1 MYNRPPTTIG
11 NSTGP
16 KRVGIGMTCFR
27 LPSALTV
34 AFLLLPAIASAQ
46 TVIVR
51 VVGPMSNPVFGAL
64 THLVDPSGT
73 TVKNALTDERGR
85 ALFIGIPAA
94 TYRVRVEMIGMATS
108 ESELFE
114 VADGMSVPRDV
125 RLESSAIQLEGIEVE
140 LDGGR
145 CTLRPGEEGLAIATV
160 WDEARKALSAAAFTD
175 QQGAYRYET
184 MIYNRQLDL
193 SLTIL
198 SEEESRRAAY
208 MNTPFDSRPAEDL
221 VNNGFVQDDG
231 RERLYFAPNAAVLL
245 SDVFL
250 DTHCF
255 RLARAGGATE
265 GMIGLAFE
273 PTGDDKRTADISGT
287 MWLDTETAELRW
299 LDFRYEYIDQDISSR
314 HVGGRVD
321 FRRMPTGTWIVPE
334 WWIRMPIIA
343 QQRDFRGMQRRY
355 VKGFNQTG
363 GRVLEVREAGGR
375 SLGQR
380 VQTGGVEGIVVDSL
394 GMVRQGVRVG
404 VVGSNQEVFTNAE
417 GRYSITGLT
426 PGRYQ
431 VRFLDPALEQYGFI
445 AEPLSRD
452 VIRGEVTTLDHH
464 LPAVADILFDA
475 CRGEPRPEDS
485 AVLTGQVLDARARP
499 VAGATVRVQWTDI
512 RQISSARISGEVSGF
527 ETTSNARGV
536 YRFCQVPRNVPLE
549 VQGLVGEE
557 RSETYEL
564 RIGVDRRV
572 ELFAIEIIGD

>member
-1 MYNRPPTTIG
+1 MWNR
-11 NSTGP
+11 TGP
-16 KRVGIGMTCFR
+16 KRVGNGMTYSR
-27 LPSALTV
+27 VLYALTT

-73 TVKNALTDERGR
+73 IVKNALTDERGR
-85 ALFIGIPAA
+85 ALFIGVPAA

-108 ESELFE
+108 ESEPFG
-114 VADGMSVPRDV
+114 VADGMSVARDV
-125 RLESSAIQLEGIEVE
+125 RLESRAIRLEGIEVE

-145 CTLRPGEEGLAIATV
+145 CTLRPGEEGLAIAMV

-175 QQGAYRYET
+175 EQAAYRYET
-184 MIYNRQLDL
+184 MIYNRQLDMN
-193 SLTIL
+193 LTIL
-198 SEEESRRAAY
+198 SEEERRREAY

-221 VNNGFVQDDG
+221 VENGFVQDDG
-231 RERLYFAPNAAVLL
+231 QERLYFAPNATVLL

-255 RLARAGGATE
+255 RLARAGGPTE
-265 GMIGLAFE
+265 GMLGLAFE
-273 PTGDDKRTADISGT
+273 PTGDDKSVADISGT

-299 LDFRYEYIDQDISSR
+299 LDFRYEYIDQDISSLD
-314 HVGGRVD
+314 VGGRVD

-334 WWIRMPIIA
+334 WWIRMPVIA
-343 QQRDFRGMQRRY
+343 QQPDFTGIPRRY
-355 VKGFNQTG
+355 VKGFHQTG

-431 VRFLDPALEQYGFI
+431 VRFLDPALEEYGFV

-464 LPAVADILFDA
+464 LPAIADILFDA

-499 VAGATVRVQWTDI
+499 VAGATVQVQWTSI
-512 RQISSARISGEVSGF
+512 SRISSARISGETFGF
-527 ETTSNARGV
+527 ETTSDARGV

-549 VQGLVGEE
+549 VQGVIGEE
-557 RSETYEL
+557 RSYPYEL
-564 RIGVDRRV
+564 RIDVDRRV
-572 ELFAIEIIGD
+572 ELLAIEIAGS

>member
-1 MYNRPPTTIG
+1 MIY
-11 NSTGP
+11 S
-16 KRVGIGMTCFR
+16 RV
-27 LPSALTV
+27 LYALTA

-46 TVIVR
+46 TVIVG
-51 VVGPMSNPVFGAL
+51 VVGPTSNPVFGAL

-73 TVKNALTDERGR
+73 IVKNTLTDERGR

-108 ESELFE
+108 ESKLFE
-114 VADGMSVPRDV
+114 VADGMSVAREV
-125 RLESSAIQLEGIEVE
+125 RLESSAIQLEGIEVD

-145 CTLRPGEEGLAIATV
+145 CTLRPGEEGLAIAMV

-175 QQGAYRYET
+175 EQAAYRYET
-184 MIYNRQLDL
+184 MIYNRQLDMN
-193 SLTIL
+193 LTIL
-198 SEEESRRAAY
+198 NEEERHREAY

-221 VNNGFVQDDG
+221 VDNGFVQDNG
-231 RERLYFAPNAAVLL
+231 QTRLYFAPNAVVLL

-265 GMIGLAFE
+265 GMLGLAFE
-273 PTGDDKRTADISGT
+273 PTGDNKSVADISGT
-287 MWLDTETAELRW
+287 MWLDTESAELRW

-314 HVGGRVD
+314 DVGGRVD

-334 WWIRMPIIA
+334 WWIRMPVIA
-343 QQRDFRGMQRRY
+343 QQSDFTGIPRRY
-355 VKGFNQTG
+355 VKGFHQTG
-363 GRVLEVREAGGR
+363 GRVLNVREAGGR

-394 GMVRQGVRVG
+394 GLVRQGVRVG

-431 VRFLDPALEQYGFI
+431 VRFLDPALEQYGFVS
-445 AEPLSRD
+445 EPLSRD

-464 LPAVADILFDA
+464 LPAIADILFDV
-475 CRGEPRPEDS
+475 CRGEARPEDS

-499 VAGATVRVQWTDI
+499 VVGATVRVQWTSI
-512 RQISSARISGEVSGF
+512 SRISSARISGETFGF
-527 ETTSNARGV
+527 ETTSDARGL
-536 YRFCQVPRNVPLE
+536 YRFCQVPRNVPIE
-549 VQGLVGEE
+549 VQGLLDEE
-557 RSETYEL
+557 SSYPYEL
-564 RIGVDRRV
+564 RIDVDQRV
-572 ELFAIEIIGD
+572 ELLAIEIRN